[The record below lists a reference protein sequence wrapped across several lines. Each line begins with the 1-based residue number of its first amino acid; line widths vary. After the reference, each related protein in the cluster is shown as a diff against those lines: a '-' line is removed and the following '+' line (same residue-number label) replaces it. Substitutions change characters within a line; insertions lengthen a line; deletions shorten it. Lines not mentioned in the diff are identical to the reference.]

1 MPLAELL
8 PAIQALPRA
17 EKLRLTQLLIV
28 ELAHEEG
35 VPLFEAGQTYPV
47 WSPYDSYEA
56 ANGLMEALEQASK
69 GG

>member
-1 MPLAELL
+1 MPLADLL

-17 EKLRLTQLLIV
+17 DKLRLTQLLIV
-28 ELAHEEG
+28 ELAQEEG
-35 VPLFEAGQTYPV
+35 VPLFEAGQTYPI

-56 ANGLMEALEQASK
+56 AEGLIKALELAKK